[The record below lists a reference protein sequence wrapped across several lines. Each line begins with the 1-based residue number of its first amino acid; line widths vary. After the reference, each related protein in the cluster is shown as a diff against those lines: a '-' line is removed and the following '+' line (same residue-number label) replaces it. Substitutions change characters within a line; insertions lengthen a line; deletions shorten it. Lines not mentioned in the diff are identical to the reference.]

1 MIDFRFPFML
11 YVYIPLT
18 ILWFIWIWRGRKQK
32 ILSETDSRLRS
43 RLFNQM
49 DLNRLKWKQRFL
61 LLSMVMLVFAASGPQ
76 IGTRLAPLDRKGVD
90 LVFSI
95 DVSTSMNAEDVKP
108 SRLEK
113 AKFEISQMIR
123 QLKGDRVA
131 LIVFAGSSHMYLPL
145 TTDYEAARLFL
156 DKIDTQMI
164 PTQGTALSSALQTG
178 LSAFTEDDSKYKVL
192 VLVTDGE
199 DHEGQAI
206 DLAKQAASRGMIIH
220 TVGVGT
226 ASGSLI
232 PVVDKQGIRDYKRDG
247 SGKLITSVINEAI
260 LNDIANAG
268 NGTYVKFDNK
278 PANFRGIMTAID
290 SMEKRTLKSHIYSEY
305 EDWYQSFAILSMGL
319 MVVGMLIPTRSKGDD
334 TWRGRFVQ

>member
-90 LVFSI
+90 LVFTI

-164 PTQGTALSSALQTG
+164 PTQGTVLSSALQTG

-192 VLVTDGE
+192 LLVTDGE

-305 EDWYQSFAILSMGL
+305 EDRYQSFAILSMGL

>member
-131 LIVFAGSSHMYLPL
+131 LIVFAL
-145 TTDYEAARLFL
+145 
-156 DKIDTQMI
+156 
-164 PTQGTALSSALQTG
+164 
-178 LSAFTEDDSKYKVL
+178 
-192 VLVTDGE
+192 
-199 DHEGQAI
+199 
-206 DLAKQAASRGMIIH
+206 
-220 TVGVGT
+220 
-226 ASGSLI
+226 SLI
-232 PVVDKQGIRDYKRDG
+232 
-247 SGKLITSVINEAI
+247 
-260 LNDIANAG
+260 
-268 NGTYVKFDNK
+268 
-278 PANFRGIMTAID
+278 
-290 SMEKRTLKSHIYSEY
+290 HISE
-305 EDWYQSFAILSMGL
+305 
-319 MVVGMLIPTRSKGDD
+319 PTRPY
-334 TWRGRFVQ
+334 

>member
-90 LVFSI
+90 LVFTI

-232 PVVDKQGIRDYKRDG
+232 PVIDKQGIRDYKRDG
-247 SGKLITSVINEAI
+247 SGKLITSVINEVI

-305 EDWYQSFAILSMGL
+305 EDRYQSFAILSMGL

>member
-247 SGKLITSVINEAI
+247 MLNLIISQLISGAL
-260 LNDIANAG
+260 
-268 NGTYVKFDNK
+268 
-278 PANFRGIMTAID
+278 
-290 SMEKRTLKSHIYSEY
+290 
-305 EDWYQSFAILSMGL
+305 
-319 MVVGMLIPTRSKGDD
+319 
-334 TWRGRFVQ
+334 

>member
-232 PVVDKQGIRDYKRDG
+232 PVIDKQGIRDYKRDG
-247 SGKLITSVINEAI
+247 SGKLITSVINEVI

-305 EDWYQSFAILSMGL
+305 EDRYQSFAILSMGL